1 MWIFT
6 SIFARGPGVGLLQGP
21 EGSGVGAGVGPGAG
35 VGTGPGPGSGVGV
48 GLGAGVGVGVTP
60 GMPKTGSGMDR
71 VGPGGFWD
79 GWLGSCSVIVLQPS
93 RTTPETK
100 APSVLF
106 FMTTPYG

>member
-1 MWIFT
+1 MWMVT
-6 SIFARGPGVGLLQGP
+6 SLFASGPGVGLPHGP

-71 VGPGGFWD
+71 VGPGGFSD
-79 GWLGSCSVIVLQPS
+79 GRLGRLCLIAFQPS

-100 APSVLF
+100 PPS
-106 FMTTPYG
+106 